1 MAKPATLDGNGVAT
15 EQVRHANPVS
25 FTCLK
30 ALAFDQRFERKD
42 AHDLIY
48 CIDHAPEGLDAVSEA
63 FRQARDSEHGDVIDL
78 TLEVLH
84 RCFVGDDRIE
94 GHRKDGPVAVARFE
108 LGEEAEPEQQEARL
122 LRQRQ
127 VTEVI
132 EELLARIG

>member
-1 MAKPATLDGNGVAT
+1 MAT
-15 EQVRHANPVS
+15 EQVRHANLVS

-30 ALAFDQRFERKD
+30 ALAFAQRFERKD

-78 TLEVLH
+78 TLEVFH

-108 LGEEAEPEQQEARL
+108 LGEEARL